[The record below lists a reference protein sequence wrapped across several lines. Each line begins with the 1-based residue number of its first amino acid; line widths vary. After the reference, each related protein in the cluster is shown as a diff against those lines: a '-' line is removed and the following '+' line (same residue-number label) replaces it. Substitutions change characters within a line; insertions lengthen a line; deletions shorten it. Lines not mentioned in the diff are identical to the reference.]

1 MTKNPLSL
9 MVFDR
14 DRSPRKEAIA
24 IMNNKNFNNLIFVSI
39 IVNCLLMA
47 ALYDPLDETKNA
59 ALSDGT
65 DVFFTFLFMFE
76 MFVKIVA
83 LGLLFGEEAY
93 LRNGW
98 NILDGIVVI
107 ISFVCLDF
115 VSGGAEGLNS
125 LRAIRAVRPLR
136 TLSRFKSG
144 ALFVNTLF
152 SSAQYIMNVFI
163 FLVWFIILGA
173 CAGTVLF
180 RGELRSRCFDISANA
195 DPNTCPSPDELY
207 AGSIASPAR
216 YAVLTDTGDDVICGV
231 ALDNCP
237 AASHTCCDYA
247 KHGTMPSGGYVKFD
261 NVLWSSLLVLQG
273 LTIDGWNE
281 TAYTLMDAI
290 GWPVLLWY
298 ALMVCV
304 GAFFVM
310 QLLSAV
316 VVTSL
321 QTCSAEQKMV
331 DQIDAER
338 EKRRIEAGGN
348 PDDKEGDAIDEIG
361 KTWRT
366 SKSLEGVRKMVRL
379 HMRRCTRSPRA

>member
-98 NILDGIVVI
+98 NILERHRGDNLVRLPRL
-107 ISFVCLDF
+107 CQRPR
-115 VSGGAEGLNS
+115 GGAQL

-152 SSAQYIMNVFI
+152 SSAHYIMNVFI

-237 AASHTCCDYA
+237 AASH
-247 KHGTMPSGGYVKFD
+247 
-261 NVLWSSLLVLQG
+261 VLRLRQAR
-273 LTIDGWNE
+273 D
-281 TAYTLMDAI
+281 DA
-290 GWPVLLWY
+290 
-298 ALMVCV
+298 
-304 GAFFVM
+304 
-310 QLLSAV
+310 Q
-316 VVTSL
+316 
-321 QTCSAEQKMV
+321 
-331 DQIDAER
+331 
-338 EKRRIEAGGN
+338 
-348 PDDKEGDAIDEIG
+348 
-361 KTWRT
+361 
-366 SKSLEGVRKMVRL
+366 
-379 HMRRCTRSPRA
+379 

>member
-115 VSGGAEGLNS
+115 VSARASATWCVPGGSTPSAPSARSGRCARCRGLNP
-125 LRAIRAVRPLR
+125 AP
-136 TLSRFKSG
+136 
-144 ALFVNTLF
+144 
-152 SSAQYIMNVFI
+152 SSSTPCLA
-163 FLVWFIILGA
+163 
-173 CAGTVLF
+173 
-180 RGELRSRCFDISANA
+180 RRS
-195 DPNTCPSPDELY
+195 
-207 AGSIASPAR
+207 
-216 YAVLTDTGDDVICGV
+216 
-231 ALDNCP
+231 
-237 AASHTCCDYA
+237 
-247 KHGTMPSGGYVKFD
+247 
-261 NVLWSSLLVLQG
+261 
-273 LTIDGWNE
+273 
-281 TAYTLMDAI
+281 
-290 GWPVLLWY
+290 
-298 ALMVCV
+298 
-304 GAFFVM
+304 
-310 QLLSAV
+310 
-316 VVTSL
+316 TS
-321 QTCSAEQKMV
+321 
-331 DQIDAER
+331 
-338 EKRRIEAGGN
+338 
-348 PDDKEGDAIDEIG
+348 
-361 KTWRT
+361 
-366 SKSLEGVRKMVRL
+366 
-379 HMRRCTRSPRA
+379 